1 MSPELTRKLKTVLAG
16 RSAVDMGQFQ
26 FLNLDRVR
34 EEAGEDWPRLRD
46 KIYDVSAHFIEKRI
60 DSEDVA
66 IRCQGGFMIVFAA
79 VDADAAAAKVSGIA
93 AELERFF
100 LGDRRFDK
108 LEFSSEARS
117 VTTEELLE
125 IVARTQDEGAARQPA
140 APEAGKRDTA
150 EARPRWESVERPDRA
165 SAPPTAKADRSLGED
180 LWDDIVF
187 RPCWDARRAALTY
200 SVCLP
205 RRVVNGFV
213 YFGRDTLMGRDEP
226 DLHRRMDIA
235 VARAAQ
241 RGFQKTHARTGPC
254 SIVIPVH
261 YATLSTLS
269 RRMDYLALLQAV
281 PEPVRRFFHLRIDGV
296 PAGAP
301 IGGTQEI
308 FRSMKPFGGQML
320 VKLPFGAIDLHR
332 FEGCNV
338 GIFDADVPARVN
350 ESGPSDAQLAALTD
364 WVAGAQA
371 MKAETALAEADNA
384 DFAQVALAAGVRYL
398 SGPGIARETPQPPPP
413 RPLALSEILSGRG
426 ADSAASA

>member
-34 EEAGEDWPRLRD
+34 EETGEDWPNLRE
-46 KIYDVSAHFIEKRI
+46 KVYDVSAHFIEKRI
-60 DSEDVA
+60 DAGDVA
-66 IRCQGGFMIVFAA
+66 IRCRGGFMIVFAA
-79 VDADAAAAKVSGIA
+79 VDAEAAAAKVSGIA

-100 LGDRRFDK
+100 LGDGRFDA
-108 LEFSSEARS
+108 LELSSEARS

-125 IVARTQDEGAARQPA
+125 IVARAQDEGGGRQPA
-140 APEAGKRDTA
+140 APGDAAGNAA
-150 EARPRWESVERPDRA
+150 EPRPRWQSVDRPDR
-165 SAPPTAKADRSLGED
+165 PTVQPTARHDPGED
-180 LWDDIVF
+180 GDVWDEIVF
-187 RPCWDARRAALTY
+187 RPCWDARRGALTY

-205 RRVVNGFV
+205 RRVVNGFA
-213 YFGRDTLMGRDEP
+213 YFGRDVLMGRDEP

-241 RGFQKTHARTGPC
+241 RGFQKARARTGPC
-254 SIVIPVH
+254 VIVIPVH
-261 YATLSTLS
+261 YATLSTPS

-296 PAGAP
+296 PSGAP
-301 IGGTQEI
+301 IGGTQEL

-338 GIFDADVPARVN
+338 GVFDADIPAGVN
-350 ESGPSDAQLAALTD
+350 EAGPSDAQLAALTD
-364 WVAGAQA
+364 WVVGAHA
-371 MKAETALAEADNA
+371 MKADTALAEADNA

-398 SGPGIARETPQPPPP
+398 SGPGVAGDTLEPLPP
-413 RPLALSEILSGRG
+413 RPLALSEILGGRG
-426 ADSAASA
+426 ADSAASG

>member
-46 KIYDVSAHFIEKRI
+46 KVYDVAAHFIEKRI
-60 DSEDVA
+60 DRGDVA

-100 LGDRRFDK
+100 LGDRR
-108 LEFSSEARS
+108 LEMVELSSDARS

-125 IVARTQDEGAARQPA
+125 IVARAQDEGAAGRPPA
-140 APEAGKRDTA
+140 SEAETGA
-150 EARPRWESVERPDRA
+150 ASEAQPRWESVDRPDRT
-165 SAPPTAKADRSLGED
+165 PLKPTVKPAGQTGED
-180 LWDDIVF
+180 CWDEIVF
-187 RPCWDARRAALTY
+187 RPCWDARRSALTY

-241 RGFQKTHARTGPC
+241 RGFQKTHAKTGPC
-254 SIVIPVH
+254 AIVIPVH

-269 RRMDYLALLQAV
+269 RRMDYIALLQAV

-301 IGGTQEI
+301 IGQTQEI

-320 VKLPFGAIDLHR
+320 VKLPFSAIDLHR

-338 GIFDADVPARVN
+338 GIFDADIPARIN
-350 ESGPSDAQLAALTD
+350 ESGPSEAQLAALTD
-364 WVAGAQA
+364 WVAGAHT
-371 MKAETALAEADNA
+371 MKAETALAEAGDTG
-384 DFAQVALAAGVRYL
+384 FARVAVAAGVRYL
-398 SGPGIARETPQPPPP
+398 SGPGIAAETQLPPPP
-413 RPLALSEILSGRG
+413 RPLDLTEFAGEPG
-426 ADSAASA
+426 AKGAESA